1 MKASIG
7 AKSRYYAVSGIR
19 KASRTHASGRRAA
32 HWIVSLGLVWMTVLS
47 GCQRGPAVAQVS
59 GKVLYK
65 DGSVPQGGVRVVR
78 FEPITAEEV
87 RKGASGT
94 IEPDGS
100 FEMYTRKPGDGVYL
114 GEYAVTFAV
123 WKGPRDPTSLIDEK
137 YTMSTTTPY
146 KVKIDGNKTD
156 LEFEIEPARGMT
168 AKRGT

>member
-1 MKASIG
+1 MNAFIG
-7 AKSRYYAVSGIR
+7 ANSRNCVLPGGRPPARSSADR
-19 KASRTHASGRRAA
+19 WRRAG
-32 HWIVSLGLVWMTVLS
+32 WLISLAVVCMAVLS
-47 GCQRGPAVAQVS
+47 GCDRGPAVAQVS

-65 DGSVPQGGVRVVR
+65 DGSVPKGGVRVVR

-94 IEPDGS
+94 IGPDGS
-100 FEMYTRKPGDGVYL
+100 FEMYTRKPGDGVFL

-146 KVKIDGNKTD
+146 KVKIDGDKTD
-156 LEFEIEPARGMT
+156 LEFEIEPARGV
-168 AKRGT
+168 AVKRGT